1 MTKRDQSSN
10 IFLMC
15 CLTEDIEFS
24 MIEKEVII
32 KNKAGMHTRPASLL
46 VKLASKFKSD
56 FYIIKKGFQI
66 NGKSI
71 IGVMSLAAEF
81 GSKLVLR
88 FDGTDEDRASK
99 EITNFFDEGFG
110 EM

>member
-1 MTKRDQSSN
+1 
-10 IFLMC
+10 
-15 CLTEDIEFS
+15 
-24 MIEKEVII
+24 MIEKDVVI

-71 IGVMSLAAEF
+71 IGVMSLAAEH
-81 GSKLVLR
+81 GSRLTLKFEGV
-88 FDGTDEDRASK
+88 DEDKASK
-99 EITNFFDEGFG
+99 EILNFFDEGFG
-110 EM
+110 EL